1 MKLKKWFTH
10 NLGLKIVSLVLSFFL
25 WMYVYY
31 VFGSRTTKFA
41 YIQIQVADTQ
51 SNYHVNL
58 NPSRIKVTYNGP
70 MQLIETA
77 EKELRAILE
86 LPEDISPGIYQRK
99 PTLSYPKNID
109 IIEIDPEQIEV
120 TIEKIIAKDFTIETN
135 VIGKPKGSNIVG
147 EIKLSPNTITI
158 QASETTIGLI
168 KKVMIDLDV
177 TDASSDI
184 FGSAEIKVLDEKN
197 QEIQE
202 IQLSEHVASFQIHIF
217 TSDLTKTVPV
227 IPQLVGTTSWMITS
241 VTITPQVV
249 TIKGPSAIL
258 EKITSLSTES
268 IDINLL
274 KGTLDKEIALVIPDQ
289 VELIETNTKFRIRI
303 TTEEMITIQL
313 KDIPIQ
319 ILPANHN
326 KLVTLSDNKVNVAI
340 TGKKSV
346 VEGWQKFQIFVNI
359 EKLLNGEHTVTV
371 QINQAP
377 AECTIQIFPPK
388 VTVKI
393 MD

>member
-1 MKLKKWFTH
+1 MKPKKWLTH

-31 VFGSRTTKFA
+31 VFGSRMTKFA
-41 YIQIQVADTQ
+41 YIQVQVADIQ
-51 SNYHVNL
+51 SNYHVRL

-86 LPEDISPGIYQRK
+86 LPEDISPGTYQRK
-99 PTLSYPKNID
+99 PTLTSPKNID
-109 IIEIDPEQIEV
+109 IIEINPELIEV
-120 TIEKIIAKDFTIETN
+120 TIEKMIAKDFKIETN
-135 VIGKPKGSNIVG
+135 VIGKPKSSNIVG

-197 QEIQE
+197 QEIKDV
-202 IQLSEHVASFQIHIF
+202 QLSEHVISFQINIF

-227 IPQLVGTTSWMITS
+227 IPKLVGTTTWMITGIA
-241 VTITPQVV
+241 ITPQVV
-249 TIKGPSAIL
+249 TIKGPSAVL

-274 KGTLDKEIALVIPDQ
+274 KGTLEKEIELIVPEQ
-289 VELIETNTKFRIRI
+289 VEITETNTKFRIKI
-303 TTEEMITIQL
+303 TTEEIVTIQL
-313 KDIPIQ
+313 KDIPVQ
-319 ILPANHN
+319 ILPANH
-326 KLVTLSDNKVNVAI
+326 KKMITLSDNKVNIAI

-359 EKLLNGEHTVTV
+359 EKLLNGEHTVIV
-371 QINQAP
+371 QINQVP
-377 AECTIQIFPPK
+377 PECTIQIFPPK
-388 VTVKI
+388 ISVKI